1 MLAFNSLLPI
11 SVQIWSLGCVLAEMF
26 TGYVL
31 FQNDSVQ
38 TMLARIQGVLGPFP
52 ERSLALARDTAK
64 YMTPNNIVYERVRV
78 RGEQQQQRR
87 RGGRS
92 KKNRGEGK
100 DADEGKVEGG
110 RPSTPPS
117 EGEEEGE
124 EEEEAEEEEED
135 RFQYLVV
142 YPKHTT
148 LRHRLHTR
156 NRLFVDLIQSLLCV
170 DHEERPTAQQA
181 LRHPWLSLSHDQ
193 SEEALD
199 EHLWQRERRRAA
211 RREQGLDDA
220 EQHRYDDDDDDDDDN
235 GDHNG
240 GSGGN
245 DNGSDG
251 SDGMAGNDHGHDAY
265 GGGVVYDEDDEEEE
279 ELLAVEAAGGA
290 VDRYYGG
297 GGDFDGDDDGYSD
310 NNDRASS
317 V

>member
-1 MLAFNSLLPI
+1 MEGTRRTYDSTLLMLAFNSLLPI

-124 EEEEAEEEEED
+124 EEEEEDAE
-135 RFQYLVV
+135 
-142 YPKHTT
+142 
-148 LRHRLHTR
+148 
-156 NRLFVDLIQSLLCV
+156 
-170 DHEERPTAQQA
+170 A
-181 LRHPWLSLSHDQ
+181 
-193 SEEALD
+193 EA
-199 EHLWQRERRRAA
+199 
-211 RREQGLDDA
+211 DDA
-220 EQHRYDDDDDDDDDN
+220 MSSTARATSSTAVQGQVMAKLEEIKEHC
-235 GDHNG
+235 
-240 GSGGN
+240 
-245 DNGSDG
+245 NGSLFT
-251 SDGMAGNDHGHDAY
+251 ALQRVAP
-265 GGGVVYDEDDEEEE
+265 
-279 ELLAVEAAGGA
+279 LIWLC
-290 VDRYYGG
+290 R
-297 GGDFDGDDDGYSD
+297 
-310 NNDRASS
+310 
-317 V
+317 